1 MQKVPYT
8 LPKKIKKVLVLGSG
22 GLRIGQA
29 GEFDYSGSQAL
40 KALKEEGIEGVVINP
55 NIATVQT
62 DPDFADKVYF
72 LPVTPEYVEKV
83 IEREK
88 PEGIFLSFGGQ
99 TALNCGIELEKR
111 GILKK
116 HNVAVLGTP
125 VTVIDAT
132 EDRKKFN
139 AELKKIGIPFPKSVA
154 CRTKAAGVKA
164 AEKMG
169 YPVLVR
175 AAFALGG
182 LGSGHAKS
190 KKDLDEILDKAFAHS
205 PQVLVEEN
213 LTGWKELEYELVRDK
228 DDNAIAVCN
237 MENFDPLGIH
247 TGESI
252 VVSPSQTLDNHEY
265 HMLRDAALRIVRHF
279 GIVGECNVQFALDPE
294 SRAYKVIELN
304 ARLSRSSALASKAT
318 GYPLAFVA
326 AKIGLGYRMDE
337 IPNAITKVTKS
348 FFEPSLDYLV
358 VKYPRWDLEKFDKV
372 DTRIGSE
379 MKSVGEV
386 MSIGRNFEEA
396 VQKAIRCLAIGS
408 DGFTDSTHDAPDLKK
423 SLSEPTHK
431 RMFAI
436 ARAFEDG
443 MSVED
448 VHKLT
453 KIDRWFLEKL
463 HHIYVVKEKLAHAKK
478 ITSALL
484 AEAKRYGFSDK
495 RIGELAGMHED
506 EVFRMRTKENIVP
519 VIKQIDTLAAEFP
532 AQTNYLYTTYHGTKN
547 DIEGTPLSR
556 ASSPARLDE
565 MRGAKKR
572 EAESYVKYGETSSVA
587 GNEAVRQTCGAGGK
601 KKILVIGSGPYC
613 IGSSVE
619 FDWSCV
625 NVVKTLRRLRHTTLM
640 LNYNPETVSTDY
652 DMCDSLYF
660 DEISVER
667 IRDICAVEQP
677 DGVIISMGGQIAN
690 NIATK
695 LKAAGIPV
703 MGTDPDDIDR
713 AEDRNKFSTL
723 LDTLGIDQPEWT
735 ESTSVTKSIR
745 FAQRVGYPVIVRP
758 SYVLSGAAM
767 RICYTERELT
777 EFLKKAG
784 DVSKEHPVVVSKF
797 EDGAK
802 EIEIDGVSQNGK
814 LKIYAIS
821 EHIQNAGVHSGDA
834 SVMLP
839 PQQIYVETMR
849 QIKTATKQ
857 IVRELNITGPFNIQ
871 FLARDNHIK
880 VIECNLRASRS
891 FPFVSKVT
899 GYNFI
904 DLATQ
909 AFLGI
914 DISGRYHTVDLEH
927 VGVKVPQ
934 FSFSRLK
941 GADPTLG
948 VEMASTGEV
957 ASFGDDKHEA
967 FLLAFLSAGN
977 ALPKKG
983 VLVSLG
989 PDEEKLEFV
998 RYAQMLTELGYTLYA
1013 TKGTHRVLKEHSV
1026 PARAVH
1032 KLSEGTPHTISLISS
1047 GVIDLVINTP
1057 NKSDRKEKSDG
1068 FAIRRKAVD
1077 AGVTLINDIK
1087 IARALVH
1094 ALARDRERGGMKT
1107 FEARHHKEFMVG
1119 E

>member
-1 MQKVPYT
+1 MKTIPYKVA
-8 LPKKIKKVLVLGSG
+8 KNIKKVLVLGSG

-72 LPVTPEYVEKV
+72 LPVTLDYVTKV
-83 IEREK
+83 IEKEK
-88 PEGIFLSFGGQ
+88 PQGIFLSFGGQ
-99 TALNCGIELEKR
+99 TALNCGIALEKS
-111 GILKK
+111 GVLKK
-116 HNVAVLGTP
+116 YNVAVLGTP
-125 VTVIDAT
+125 VSVIDAT
-132 EDRKKFN
+132 EDREKFN
-139 AELKKIGIPFPKSVA
+139 TELAKIDIPFPRSIP
-154 CRTKAAGVKA
+154 CTTKAAGIKA
-164 AEKMG
+164 AKKVG
-169 YPVLVR
+169 YPVLIR

-182 LGSGHAKS
+182 LGSGKATDEKE
-190 KKDLDEILDKAFAHS
+190 LNEILDKAFSYS

-213 LTGWKELEYELVRDK
+213 LTGWKELEYELVRDR

-252 VVSPSQTLDNHEY
+252 VVSPSQTLDNNEY
-265 HMLRDAALRIVRHF
+265 QMLRSASLKIVRHF
-279 GIVGECNVQFALDPE
+279 GIVGECNVQFALNPE
-294 SRAYKVIELN
+294 SREYKVIELN

-326 AKIGLGYRMDE
+326 AKIALGYLMRE
-337 IPNAITKVTKS
+337 IPNAITEVTNC

-372 DTRIGSE
+372 DKRIGTE

-396 VQKAIRCLAIGS
+396 IQKAIRCLQIGA
-408 DGFTDSTHDAPDLKK
+408 DGFTDATHDASDLKM
-423 SLSEPTHK
+423 SLREPTHK

-443 MSVED
+443 MSVAD
-448 VHKLT
+448 VHNLT
-453 KIDRWFLEKL
+453 KIDNWFLEKL
-463 HHIYVVKEKLAHAKK
+463 HHIYVVKEKIRKAKSL
-478 ITSALL
+478 TSALL
-484 AEAKRYGFSDK
+484 LEAKQTGFSDK
-495 RIGELAGMHED
+495 RIAELKNTTEEKVYAQRAKLKLMPA
-506 EVFRMRTKENIVP
+506 T
-519 VIKQIDTLAAEFP
+519 KQIDTLAAEFP
-532 AQTNYLYTTYHGTKN
+532 AKTNYLYTTYQATEH
-547 DIEGTPLSR
+547 DIKAAP
-556 ASSPARLDE
+556 
-565 MRGAKKR
+565 AKK
-572 EAESYVKYGETSSVA
+572 
-587 GNEAVRQTCGAGGK
+587 GK
-601 KKILVIGSGPYC
+601 LKILVVGSGPYC

-625 NVVKTLRRLRHTTLM
+625 NVVKTLKRLGHKTLM

-667 IRDICAVEQP
+667 IRDICKVEKP

-695 LKAAGIPV
+695 LKAAKIPV
-703 MGTDPDDIDR
+703 MGTDPDFIDM
-713 AEDRNKFSTL
+713 AEDRNKFSSL
-723 LDTLGIDQPEWT
+723 LDTLGIDQPAWV
-735 ESTSVTKSIR
+735 ESSSGKTSVT
-745 FAQRVGYPVIVRP
+745 FANKVGYPVIVRP

-767 RICYTERELT
+767 RICYNEDELT
-777 EFLKKAG
+777 RFLEKAG

-797 EDGAK
+797 EEGAK
-802 EIEIDGVSQNGK
+802 EIEIDGVGQNGK
-814 LKIYAIS
+814 LQIYAIS

-849 QIKTATKQ
+849 QIKQATKE
-857 IVRELNITGPFNIQ
+857 IVRALQITGPFNIQ
-871 FLARDNHIK
+871 FLARDNAIK

-904 DLATQ
+904 DLATK
-909 AFLGI
+909 AFLDI
-914 DISGRYHTVDLEH
+914 DISGRYHTLDLDY
-927 VGVKVPQ
+927 VGIKVPQ

-957 ASFGDDKHEA
+957 AAFGDDKHEA
-967 FLLAFLSAGN
+967 FLHAYIAAGN
-977 ALPKKG
+977 NIPKKG
-983 VLVSLG
+983 VLLSLG
-989 PDEEKLEFV
+989 SLEDKLEFIE
-998 RYAQMLTELGYTLYA
+998 YARILTEMDYQLY
-1013 TKGTHRVLKEHSV
+1013 GTHGTCKILGENNVSALCI
-1026 PARAVH
+1026 H
-1032 KLSEGTPHTISLISS
+1032 KLSEGEPHTISLIES
-1047 GVIDLVINTP
+1047 GAVDLVINTP
-1057 NKSDRKEKSDG
+1057 NKHERKEQSDG

-1087 IARALVH
+1087 IARALVQ
-1094 ALARDRERGGMKT
+1094 ALDIYKKKGELT
-1107 FEARHHKEFMVG
+1107 HFVPRHHKEFLT
-1119 E
+1119 EE

>member
-1 MQKVPYT
+1 MKHATYT
-8 LPKKIKKVLVLGSG
+8 IPNNIKKVLVLGSG

-72 LPVTPEYVEKV
+72 LPVTPDYVEKV
-83 IEREK
+83 IERER

-99 TALNCGIELEKR
+99 TALNCGIALEER

-116 HNVAVLGTP
+116 YNVAVLGTP
-125 VTVIDAT
+125 VDVIDAT
-132 EDRKKFN
+132 EDREKFN
-139 AELKKIGIPFPKSVA
+139 AELKKIDIPFPKSIP
-154 CRTKAAGVKA
+154 CRTKAEGIKA
-164 AEKMG
+164 AEKLG

-190 KKDLDEILDKAFAHS
+190 REDLDEILDKAFAHS

-265 HMLRDAALRIVRHF
+265 HMLREAALRIVRHF
-279 GIVGECNVQFALDPE
+279 GIVGECNVQFTLDPH

-337 IPNAITKVTKS
+337 IPNAITKVTTA

-372 DTRIGSE
+372 DSRIGSE

-396 VQKAIRCLAIGS
+396 IQKAIRCLAIGA
-408 DGFTDSTHDAPDLKK
+408 DGFTDATHDAPDLKK

-443 MSVED
+443 LSVED
-448 VHKLT
+448 VYQLT

-463 HHIYVVKEKLAHAKK
+463 HHIYVLKEKLQSAKSLS
-478 ITSALL
+478 TALL
-484 AEAKRYGFSDK
+484 TEAKQHGFSDR
-495 RIGELAGMHED
+495 RIAELTGKTEAA
-506 EVFRMRTKENIVP
+506 VFTSRAKSGIVP
-519 VIKQIDTLAAEFP
+519 IIKQIDTLAAEFP
-532 AQTNYLYTTYHGTKN
+532 AQTNYLYTTYHGQVSDVKPVAAPK
-547 DIEGTPLSR
+547 G
-556 ASSPARLDE
+556 
-565 MRGAKKR
+565 KR
-572 EAESYVKYGETSSVA
+572 
-587 GNEAVRQTCGAGGK
+587 
-601 KKILVIGSGPYC
+601 KILVIGSGPYC

-625 NVVKTLRRLRHTTLM
+625 NVVKTLRRLGHTTMM

-667 IRDICAVEQP
+667 IKDICAVEQP

-690 NIATK
+690 NIAMD

-703 MGTDPDDIDR
+703 LGTDPSDIDR
-713 AEDRNKFSTL
+713 AEDRNKFSSL
-723 LDTLGIDQPEWT
+723 LDELGIDQPAWT
-735 ESTSVTKSIR
+735 ESTSTEQSVT
-745 FAQRVGYPVIVRP
+745 FANEVGYPVIVRP

-767 RICYTERELT
+767 RICYTKGELT
-777 EFLKKAG
+777 RFLEKAG
-784 DVSKEHPVVVSKF
+784 AVSKEHPVVVSKF

-802 EIEIDGVSQNGK
+802 EIEIDGVAQDGK
-814 LKIYAIS
+814 LQIYAIS

-849 QIKTATKQ
+849 QIKTATKK
-857 IVRELNITGPFNIQ
+857 IVRALKITGPFNIQ

-909 AFLGI
+909 AFLGT
-914 DISGRYHTVDLEH
+914 DISGRYHTIDLDH
-927 VGVKVPQ
+927 VGIKVPQ

-957 ASFGDDKHEA
+957 ASFGEDKHEA
-967 FLLAFLSAGN
+967 FLLAFQSAGN
-977 ALPKKG
+977 SLPKKG
-983 VLVSLG
+983 VLVSFG
-989 PDEEKLEFV
+989 PDEEKLEFIS
-998 RYAQMLTELGYTLYA
+998 YAQKLTELGYPLYA
-1013 TKGTHRVLKEHSV
+1013 TAGTARVLKEHGV
-1026 PARAVH
+1026 KTKVVK
-1032 KLSEGTPHTISLISS
+1032 KLSEGKPNTISLIES
-1047 GVIDLVINTP
+1047 GKIDLVINTP
-1057 NKSDRKEKSDG
+1057 NRSDRKEKSDG
-1068 FAIRRKAVD
+1068 FSIRRKAVD
-1077 AGVTLINDIK
+1077 AGITLINDVK
-1087 IARALVH
+1087 IARALVG
-1094 ALARDRERGGMKT
+1094 ALIQQRALGGMATFTPQHHAEYMKT
-1107 FEARHHKEFMVG
+1107 GANE
-1119 E
+1119 

>member
-1 MQKVPYT
+1 MKHPAYKVP
-8 LPKKIKKVLVLGSG
+8 KKLKKVLVLGSG
-22 GLRIGQA
+22 GLKIGQA

-40 KALKEEGIEGVVINP
+40 KALREEGIESVLINP
-55 NIATVQT
+55 NIATIQT
-62 DPDFADKVYF
+62 DQDFADRVYF
-72 LPVTPEYVEKV
+72 LPVTPEFVEKV
-83 IEREK
+83 IERER
-88 PEGIFLSFGGQ
+88 PQGIFLSFGGQ
-99 TALNCGIELEKR
+99 TALNCGIALEKK

-116 HNVAVLGTP
+116 YKVAVLGTP
-125 VTVIDAT
+125 VAAIDAT

-139 AELKKIGIPFPKSVA
+139 AELKKIDIPFPKSISCKNKKQGIA
-154 CRTKAAGVKA
+154 A
-164 AEKMG
+164 AEKVG

-182 LGSGHAKS
+182 LGSGRAKNR
-190 KKDLDEILDKAFAHS
+190 KELGEILDKAFANS

-252 VVSPSQTLDNHEY
+252 VVSPSQTLDNTEY

-279 GIVGECNVQFALDPE
+279 GVVGECNVQFALDPE
-294 SRAYKVIELN
+294 SREYKVIELN
-304 ARLSRSSALASKAT
+304 PRLSRSSALASKAT

-326 AKIGLGYRMDE
+326 AKIGLGYLMRE
-337 IPNAITKVTKS
+337 IPNAITKTTDS

-396 VQKAIRCLAIGS
+396 IQKAIRCLAIGS
-408 DGFTDSTHDAPDLKK
+408 DGFTDTNHDAPDLKT
-423 SLSEPTHK
+423 SLREPTHK

-443 MSVED
+443 MSVEEI
-448 VHKLT
+448 HTLT
-453 KIDRWFLEKL
+453 RIDHWFLEKL
-463 HHIYVVKEKLAHAKK
+463 KHIYVLKEELRKEKTLTPAM
-478 ITSALL
+478 LR
-484 AEAKRYGFSDK
+484 EAKRYGFSDR
-495 RIGELAGMHED
+495 RIAELTRSTE
-506 EVFRMRTKENIVP
+506 EKVFAQRKKQKLFP
-519 VIKQIDTLAAEFP
+519 AIKQIDTLAAEFP
-532 AQTNYLYTTYHGTKN
+532 ARTNYLYTTYAGGVH
-547 DIEGTPLSR
+547 DIE
-556 ASSPARLDE
+556 AAKPAR
-565 MRGAKKR
+565 
-572 EAESYVKYGETSSVA
+572 
-587 GNEAVRQTCGAGGK
+587 GK

-625 NVVKTLRRLRHTTLM
+625 NAVKTLNALGHTTLM

-667 IRDICAVEQP
+667 IRDIYAIERF
-677 DGVIISMGGQIAN
+677 DGAIISMGGQIAN

-695 LKAAGIPV
+695 LKSAGIPV
-703 MGTDPDDIDR
+703 MGTDPRDIDR
-713 AEDRNKFSTL
+713 AEDRNKFSGL
-723 LDTLGIDQPEWT
+723 LDTLGIDQPAWT
-735 ESTSVTKSIR
+735 ESTNVRRSVA
-745 FAQRVGYPVIVRP
+745 FANKVGYPVIVRP

-767 RICYTERELT
+767 RICYTQDELKR
-777 EFLKKAG
+777 FLEKAG
-784 DVSKEHPVVVSKF
+784 DISKEHPVVVSKF

-802 EIEIDGVSQNGK
+802 EIEIDGVGQDGK
-814 LKIYAIS
+814 LQIYAIS

-849 QIKTATKQ
+849 QVKTATKE

-871 FLARDNHIK
+871 FLARDNNIK

-904 DLATQ
+904 DLATK
-909 AFLGI
+909 AFLDI
-914 DISGRYHTVDLEH
+914 DISGRYHTIDLDH

-941 GADPTLG
+941 GADPMLG

-967 FLLAFLSAGN
+967 FLHAFLSAGN
-977 ALPKKG
+977 KIPKKG
-983 VLVSLG
+983 VLLSIG
-989 PDEEKLEFV
+989 TDEQKLEFIK
-998 RYAQMLTELGYTLYA
+998 YARKLHDMGYRLYGTQGTCRTLGQHDIPMLCIN
-1013 TKGTHRVLKEHSV
+1013 
-1026 PARAVH
+1026 
-1032 KLSEGTPHTISLISS
+1032 KLSEGEPHTISLMESKA
-1047 GVIDLVINTP
+1047 VDLVINTADEHT
-1057 NKSDRKEKSDG
+1057 KTEKTDG

-1077 AGVTLINDIK
+1077 SEVTLINDIK
-1087 IARALVH
+1087 LARAFVL
-1094 ALARDRERGGMKT
+1094 ALEAFHSKGKMKG
-1107 FEARHHKEFMVG
+1107 FLPRHHREFLA

>member
-1 MQKVPYT
+1 MQKTAYT
-8 LPKKIKKVLVLGSG
+8 IPKNIKKVLVLGSG

-72 LPVTPEYVEKV
+72 LPVTLEYVTKV
-83 IEREK
+83 IERER

-99 TALNCGIELEKR
+99 TALNCGIELEKK

-116 HNVAVLGTP
+116 YNVTVLGTP
-125 VTVIDAT
+125 VAVIDAT

-139 AELKKIGIPFPKSVA
+139 AELKKIGIPFPKSIP
-154 CRTKAAGVKA
+154 CRNKAAAMKA
-164 AEKMG
+164 VEKMG
-169 YPVLVR
+169 YPVLIR

-182 LGSGHAKS
+182 LGSGRA
-190 KKDLDEILDKAFAHS
+190 DNETELGAILDKAFSHS

-265 HMLRDAALRIVRHF
+265 HMLRSAALKIVRHF
-279 GIVGECNVQFALDPE
+279 GIVGECNVQFTLDPH
-294 SRAYKVIELN
+294 SRQYKVIELN

-326 AKIGLGYRMDE
+326 AKIGLGYLMKD
-337 IPNAITKVTKS
+337 IPNAITKETNS

-358 VKYPRWDLEKFDKV
+358 VKYPRWDLEKFDAV
-372 DTRIGSE
+372 DARIGTE

-386 MSIGRNFEEA
+386 MAIGRNFEEA
-396 VQKAIRCLAIGS
+396 IQKAIRCLQIGA
-408 DGFTDSTHDAPDLKK
+408 DGFTDLTYNAPNLKK
-423 SLSEPTHK
+423 ALSEPTHK

-436 ARAFEDG
+436 ARGFEEG

-448 VHKLT
+448 IYKLT

-463 HHIYVVKEKLAHAKK
+463 HHIYVVKEKLANAK
-478 ITSALL
+478 TLSATLL
-484 AEAKRYGFSDK
+484 LEAKQTGFSDRRISELTSHTEEQVYQK
-495 RIGELAGMHED
+495 RRKQNLLPA
-506 EVFRMRTKENIVP
+506 
-519 VIKQIDTLAAEFP
+519 IKQIDTLAAEFP
-532 AQTNYLYTTYHGTKN
+532 AKTNYLYSTYQASEH
-547 DIEGTPLSR
+547 DITPT
-556 ASSPARLDE
+556 SP
-565 MRGAKKR
+565 KK
-572 EAESYVKYGETSSVA
+572 
-587 GNEAVRQTCGAGGK
+587 GK
-601 KKILVIGSGPYC
+601 QKIMVIGSGPYC

-625 NVVKTLRRLRHTTLM
+625 NVVKTLTRLGHSTIM

-667 IRDICAVEQP
+667 IRDICEAEKP
-677 DGVIISMGGQIAN
+677 DGVVISMGGQVAN

-695 LKAAGIPV
+695 LKAAGIPI
-703 MGTDPDDIDR
+703 MGTDADDIDR
-713 AEDRNKFSTL
+713 AENRNKFSAL
-723 LDTLGIDQPEWT
+723 LDTLEIDQPLWA
-735 ESTSVTKSIR
+735 ESTSTKTSFD
-745 FAQRVGYPVIVRP
+745 FAKRVGYPVIVRP

-767 RICYTERELT
+767 RICYSESELQG
-777 EFLKKAG
+777 FLEKAG

-802 EIEIDGVSQNGK
+802 EIEIDGVAQNGK
-814 LKIYAIS
+814 LQIYAIS

-849 QIKTATKQ
+849 QIKTAAKK
-857 IVRELNITGPFNIQ
+857 IVKELNITGPFNIQ
-871 FLARDNHIK
+871 FLARDNNIK

-914 DISGRYHTVDLEH
+914 DISGRYHTIDLDH
-927 VGVKVPQ
+927 VGIKVPQ

-957 ASFGDDKHEA
+957 AAFGDTKQEA
-967 FLLAFLSAGN
+967 FLHAFVAAGN
-977 ALPKKG
+977 PLPKKG
-983 VLVSLG
+983 VLISLG
-989 PDEEKLEFV
+989 EDEEKLEFV
-998 RYAQMLTELGYTLYA
+998 KYAKKLNTLKLPIYA
-1013 TKGTHRVLKEHSV
+1013 THGTCRVLGEH
-1026 PARAVH
+1026 AVQALCIN
-1032 KLSEGTPHTISLISS
+1032 KLSEGEPHTISLIES
-1047 GVIDLVINTP
+1047 GTIDLVINTH
-1057 NKSDRKEKSDG
+1057 NKRNRKEKTDG
-1068 FAIRRKAVD
+1068 FAIRRKSVD
-1077 AGVTLINDIK
+1077 AGITLINDIK
-1087 IARALVH
+1087 LARAFIDAIEYSQH
-1094 ALARDRERGGMKT
+1094 IGGLKH
-1107 FEARHHKEFMVG
+1107 FIPKHHKEYLTQ

>member
-1 MQKVPYT
+1 MSTTYT
-8 LPKKIKKVLVLGSG
+8 IPKNIKKVLVLGSG

-72 LPVTPEYVEKV
+72 LPVTAPYVEKV
-83 IEREK
+83 IERER

-99 TALNCGIELEKR
+99 TALNCGIELEKK

-116 HNVAVLGTP
+116 YNVAVLGTP
-125 VTVIDAT
+125 VAVIDAT

-139 AELKKIGIPFPKSVA
+139 AELKKIDIPFPKSIP
-154 CRTKAAGVKA
+154 CRNKEAAQKAV
-164 AEKMG
+164 EKMG

-182 LGSGHAKS
+182 LGSGKAKNDTEF
-190 KKDLDEILDKAFAHS
+190 KDILDKAFAHS
-205 PQVLVEEN
+205 PQVLVEED

-265 HMLRDAALRIVRHF
+265 HMLRSAALKIVRHF
-279 GIVGECNVQFALDPE
+279 GIVGECNVQFALDPF
-294 SRAYKVIELN
+294 SRQYKVIELN

-326 AKIGLGYRMDE
+326 AKIGLGYLMRE
-337 IPNAITKVTKS
+337 IPNAITEITDS

-358 VKYPRWDLEKFDKV
+358 VKYPRWDLEKFDAV
-372 DTRIGSE
+372 DNRIGTE

-396 VQKAIRCLAIGS
+396 IQKAIRCLQIGA
-408 DGFTDSTHDAPDLKK
+408 DGFTDLTYDAPNLKK
-423 SLSEPTHK
+423 ALSEPTHK

-436 ARAFEDG
+436 ARAFEEG
-443 MSVED
+443 MGVED
-448 VHKLT
+448 IYKLT

-463 HHIYVVKEKLAHAKK
+463 HHIYVVKEKVRNAKSL
-478 ITSALL
+478 TPALL
-484 AEAKRYGFSDK
+484 EEAKQTGFSDK
-495 RIGELAGMHED
+495 RIAELTSQTENK
-506 EVFRMRTKENIVP
+506 VFAARKKAKLMP
-519 VIKQIDTLAAEFP
+519 AIKQIDTLAAEFP
-532 AQTNYLYTTYHGTKN
+532 AKTNYLYSTYQAEQHDVEPIKV
-547 DIEGTPLSR
+547 
-556 ASSPARLDE
+556 
-565 MRGAKKR
+565 KK
-572 EAESYVKYGETSSVA
+572 
-587 GNEAVRQTCGAGGK
+587 GK
-601 KKILVIGSGPYC
+601 KKIMVLGSGPYC

-625 NVVKTLRRLRHTTLM
+625 NVVKTLTRLGHSTIM

-667 IRDICAVEQP
+667 VRDICELEKP
-677 DGVIISMGGQIAN
+677 DGVIINMGGQVAN

-695 LKAAGIPV
+695 LKAAGVPI
-703 MGTDPDDIDR
+703 MGTDADNIDR
-713 AEDRNKFSTL
+713 AEDRNKFSAL
-723 LDTLGIDQPEWT
+723 LDTLGIDQPQWT
-735 ESTSVTKSIR
+735 ESTSTKHSIE
-745 FAQRVGYPVIVRP
+745 FANQVGYPVIVRP

-767 RICYTERELT
+767 RICYSESELDG
-777 EFLKKAG
+777 FLKKAG

-802 EIEIDGVSQNGK
+802 EIEIDGVGQNGE
-814 LKIYAIS
+814 LQIYAIS

-849 QIKTATKQ
+849 QIKAATKQ
-857 IVRELNITGPFNIQ
+857 VVKALEITGPFNIQ
-871 FLARDNHIK
+871 FLARDNNIK

-904 DLATQ
+904 DLATR
-909 AFLGI
+909 AFLGH
-914 DISGRYHTVDLEH
+914 DISGRYHTVDLDH
-927 VGVKVPQ
+927 VGIKVPQ

-948 VEMASTGEV
+948 VEMSSTGEV
-957 ASFGDDKHEA
+957 AAFGDTKQEA
-967 FLLAFLSAGN
+967 FLHAFLSAGN
-977 ALPKKG
+977 PLPKKG
-983 VLVSLG
+983 VLISLG
-989 PDEEKLEFV
+989 EDEEKLEFV
-998 RYAQMLTELGYTLYA
+998 KYAKKLNELKIPLY
-1013 TKGTHRVLKEHSV
+1013 GTHGTCREMGERGVKMLCIN
-1026 PARAVH
+1026 
-1032 KLSEGTPHTISLISS
+1032 KLSEGEPHTISLIES
-1047 GVIDLVINTP
+1047 GAVDLVINTH
-1057 NKSDRKEKSDG
+1057 NKRKRKEKTDG

-1077 AGVTLINDIK
+1077 AGITLINDIK
-1087 IARALVH
+1087 LARAFVDAVEYSKSIDGLRH
-1094 ALARDRERGGMKT
+1094 FTPK
-1107 FEARHHKEFMVG
+1107 HHKEYLT
-1119 E
+1119 EE